1 METWDT
7 RSKWAELV
15 KRDFFA
21 EYTYEARRR
30 YEKSAT
36 ALQLEP
42 SAWIVE
48 VGCGTGRYHKL
59 LREIGY
65 CNVVSCDLTR
75 EHLLRAR
82 EIDPGGLFVVA
93 SGENLPFKTGVF
105 DGLATNAAIEHFANP
120 DKGVQEFARVTAQD
134 GRLVVTSDCYSW
146 RLLQLLGLY
155 RSKMPIDR
163 TLTYGSFR
171 ALFRAAGLE
180 IVEADAWGVTHYL
193 RRLARISRLFGRLAE
208 SATRDDH
215 WSNRKT
221 TSLLALSLRM
231 LLLDENLFVL
241 AKTPGTRHKI
251 SAVARS
257 PLRLLEVLACSRCRG
272 ALSSDDSGHYLSC
285 RGCGGE
291 FPMVDGIPSFV

>member
-1 METWDT
+1 MEACDT

-15 KRDFFA
+15 KGGFFA
-21 EYTYEARRR
+21 DYTDEARRR
-30 YEKSAT
+30 YQKSAT
-36 ALQLEP
+36 ALQLES

-48 VGCGTGRYHKL
+48 VGCGTGRYHRL

-65 CNVVSCDLTR
+65 RSVVSCDLTR
-75 EHLLRAR
+75 EHLARAR
-82 EIDPGGLFVVA
+82 EIDPDGLFVVA

-105 DGLATNAAIEHFANP
+105 DGLATNAAIEHFADP
-120 DKGVQEFARVTAQD
+120 AKGVQEFARVTAQD

-163 TLTYGSFR
+163 TLTFGGFR
-171 ALFRAAGLE
+171 ALFHAAGLE

-193 RRLARISRLFGRLAE
+193 RRLARVSPLFGRLAE
-208 SATRDDH
+208 SASRDDH

-221 TSLLALSLRM
+221 TSRRALRLRM

-241 AKTPGTRHKI
+241 AKMPGTHRRVP
-251 SAVARS
+251 AVARN
-257 PLRLLEVLACSRCRG
+257 PLRLLEVLACTRCRG
-272 ALSSDDSGHYLSC
+272 ALSADDGGHHLSC
-285 RGCGGE
+285 RDCGAE
-291 FPMVDGIPSFV
+291 FPLVDGIPSFV